1 VLHPTSQN
9 GGKFVLTVIEV
20 AGSALVGLL
29 YLGILA
35 TVVTMKTGRKP
46 ASGARPQRR
55 PTTVRVPGADQGP
68 VPTR

>member
-1 VLHPTSQN
+1 
-9 GGKFVLTVIEV
+9 VLTVIEV

-46 ASGARPQRR
+46 ASGARPQKR
-55 PTTVRVPGADQGP
+55 PPTVRVPGGEQTAL
-68 VPTR
+68 PTR

>member
-1 VLHPTSQN
+1 M
-9 GGKFVLTVIEV
+9 LTVIEV

-46 ASGARPQRR
+46 AAGARPHRR
-55 PTTVRVPGADQGP
+55 PGTLRVPGTEQSALQ
-68 VPTR
+68 TR